1 MTAGTNNTLNDAIG
15 RANSWANGSGIALTD
30 GQSSAGSTGLGAL
43 APYMARASQLSQ
55 QGLDSGLSGILS
67 QFANGSTSAS
77 GPTAALSQALNDS
90 AVNGASGAS
99 NAQNTLSNVSKQ
111 AMSDPTERL
120 AANAGTYMN
129 SSPVNEA
136 IAANNATIDQA
147 LNQTTLPGINRQ
159 AAQGGALNSSR
170 AGAAAAMAQGQ
181 AATAKATQA
190 AALQNNAYNQ
200 GLSTALSA
208 YNNGLGT
215 AASAAGTQGSLGNA
229 SALGTAGL
237 QQNNSQYNTSNQL
250 NAASGLLGLQQQNVN
265 SQLSAN
271 SQLGTAAALGNTA
284 TNSAMQNALANYQLQ
299 AGAGQQQQSNDQN
312 ALTNAYQ
319 QWQNQNGY
327 QTGILNNYLG
337 LVSGNY
343 GSNSTGTSTTKQS
356 GSLGNTL
363 LGGALGLGG
372 LLTKYI

>member
-1 MTAGTNNTLNDAIG
+1 MGSSKTKTTSSSSTSPWDPQATQVQNIFNQAQQNYNQQSANGPYTGQMTAGTNNTLNDAIG

-215 AASAAGTQGSLGNA
+215 AASAAGTQAVWATHRRLVRRGSSRTTRNTTLRTSSTPPLAYSA
-229 SALGTAGL
+229 S
-237 QQNNSQYNTSNQL
+237 SSR
-250 NAASGLLGLQQQNVN
+250 
-265 SQLSAN
+265 
-271 SQLGTAAALGNTA
+271 
-284 TNSAMQNALANYQLQ
+284 M
-299 AGAGQQQQSNDQN
+299 
-312 ALTNAYQ
+312 
-319 QWQNQNGY
+319 
-327 QTGILNNYLG
+327 
-337 LVSGNY
+337 
-343 GSNSTGTSTTKQS
+343 
-356 GSLGNTL
+356 
-363 LGGALGLGG
+363 
-372 LLTKYI
+372 